1 MKCWITC
8 CAPLNKSERLTL
20 TYTSIRPSAKYMPVS
35 VFSALQALRK
45 PCRSRFK
52 TNFGTTCGFPIN
64 RGLRPINSLWCCCS
78 SYCPMS
84 LFHFFDSLRLTFLPY
99 FVLVFLSIIT
109 RIYAY
114 RRRPEAKKFLSYQ
127 MALSTGLISFPL
139 GYYLPT
145 FAFQFGDTE
154 AATASLCV
162 LLIILPVLC
171 LFEVA
176 SRFAFHRSLNRAKEH
191 IS

>member
-1 MKCWITC
+1 MQKSLQNKLWHD
-8 CAPLNKSERLTL
+8 LWLSNKSWLAPDKFALVLLLILLPHVPFSLLRLLETDL
-20 TYTSIRPSAKYMPVS
+20 S
-35 VFSALQALRK
+35 
-45 PCRSRFK
+45 
-52 TNFGTTCGFPIN
+52 
-64 RGLRPINSLWCCCS
+64 
-78 SYCPMS
+78 S
-84 LFHFFDSLRLTFLPY
+84 LFCIG
-99 FVLVFLSIIT
+99 FLSIIT